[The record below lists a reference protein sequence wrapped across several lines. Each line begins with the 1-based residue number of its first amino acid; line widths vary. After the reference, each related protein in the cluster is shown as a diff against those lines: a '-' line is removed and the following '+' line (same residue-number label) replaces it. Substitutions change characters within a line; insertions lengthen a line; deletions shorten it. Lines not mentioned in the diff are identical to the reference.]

1 MRELMGRLSDAVD
14 RDAKAE
20 RARAELKREVQSL
33 REGSFQQLAART
45 GLEACGRRVA
55 RVGVV
60 PPPRDVTTLPSLAFP

>member
-1 MRELMGRLSDAVD
+1 MREL
-14 RDAKAE
+14 
-20 RARAELKREVQSL
+20 QSL

-60 PPPRDVTTLPSLAFP
+60 LPPRDVTTLPSLAFP